1 MIWGLGGCRSWGR
14 GSARVRFLTRVRH
27 GAGTCRFLRTM
38 SAAATRAM
46 PVLTVVVRM
55 VPLVRRGRT
64 QLTREAVRARA
75 LRVVAQTGS
84 RRPAALAMLVVA
96 PTAVAVG
103 VRTVPTTLRALV
115 MVRMQQAVV
124 VGLPARR
131 KEPGAV
137 PLLRP
142 REAWCRSLVWTG
154 MTR

>member
-1 MIWGLGGCRSWGR
+1 MSVVAMR
-14 GSARVRFLTRVRH
+14 ARL
-27 GAGTCRFLRTM
+27 
-38 SAAATRAM
+38 
-46 PVLTVVVRM
+46 VLTVVVRM
-55 VPLVRRGRT
+55 VPLVRRGRRR
-64 QLTREAVRARA
+64 LMVEAVRARA
-75 LRVVAQTGS
+75 LRAAAQTGS
-84 RRPAALAMLVVA
+84 RRPVALALLVGA

-103 VRTVPTTLRALV
+103 VRMVPATLRVLV
-115 MVRMQQAVV
+115 RARMQRAVV

>member
-1 MIWGLGGCRSWGR
+1 MSVVVMR
-14 GSARVRFLTRVRH
+14 AR
-27 GAGTCRFLRTM
+27 
-38 SAAATRAM
+38 
-46 PVLTVVVRM
+46 PVLTVVVRR
-55 VPLVRRGRT
+55 VPLVRRGRRR
-64 QLTREAVRARA
+64 LMVEAVRARA
-75 LRVVAQTGS
+75 LRGPVQTGS
-84 RRPAALAMLVVA
+84 RRPAALALLLGA

-103 VRTVPTTLRALV
+103 VRMVPTTLRALV